1 MQSAVPPNGTGTR
14 ALIAAVV
21 LGNVFG
27 NFSLSQ
33 GMHGLGGTPG
43 MSIPGYLLG
52 ILNPWVGAGVCVL
65 MVAVIAQL
73 SLLSRADL
81 SYVVPVTSLGYI
93 GTAVLG
99 GVFLGEHIV
108 LTRWLGIGLISIGA
122 ALVGRTKCRTTEAR
136 AAVRGAGA
144 GR

>member
-1 MQSAVPPNGTGTR
+1 MQSVPSPSGVKTN
-14 ALIAAVV
+14 ALVATVV

-27 NFSLSQ
+27 NFSLSH
-33 GMHGLGGTPG
+33 GMRDLGAILSTSLPTFIL
-43 MSIPGYLLG
+43 S
-52 ILNPWVGAGVCVL
+52 ILNPWVAIGVCVL
-65 MVAVIAQL
+65 TVGIIAQL

-81 SYVVPVTSLGYI
+81 TYVMPVTSIGYAA
-93 GTAVLG
+93 TAVMG

-122 ALVGRTKCRTTEAR
+122 ALVGRTACRTTQAPEKAMG
-136 AAVRGAGA
+136 AAA

>member
-1 MQSAVPPNGTGTR
+1 LV
-14 ALIAAVV
+14 AAVV

-33 GMHGLGGTPG
+33 GMRELGTVLTTSLPAY
-43 MSIPGYLLG
+43 ILG

-65 MVAVIAQL
+65 IVAIIAQL
-73 SLLSRADL
+73 SLLSQADL
-81 SYVVPVTSLGYI
+81 SYVMPVTSVGYI
-93 GTAVLG
+93 GTAILG

-108 LTRWLGIGLISIGA
+108 PTRWLGIGLITIGA
-122 ALVGRTKCRTTEAR
+122 ALVGRTACRTTDAR
-136 AAVRGAGA
+136 ET

>member
-1 MQSAVPPNGTGTR
+1 MQSAVHPKGIRTH

-33 GMHGLGGTPG
+33 GMHGLGGA
-43 MSIPGYLLG
+43 LG
-52 ILNPWVGAGVCVL
+52 VSLPAYVAGVLNPWVGAGVCVL
-65 MVAVIAQL
+65 IVAAIAQL

-81 SYVVPVTSLGYI
+81 SYVMPVTSVAYI
-93 GTAVLG
+93 GTAILG
-99 GVFLGEHIV
+99 GVFLGEHI
-108 LTRWLGIGLISIGA
+108 LPTRWLGIGLISIGA
-122 ALVGRTKCRTTEAR
+122 ALVGRTKCRTTEAPATVRR
-136 AAVRGAGA
+136 AAA